1 VAGLAVAYWC
11 GAVLP
16 KWASSR
22 ATPIPLNLA
31 PDGRVLL
38 FSLSIALLSGILSGL
53 IPALQGSRIEPV
65 NALKK
70 KAPGTSGEGGS
81 WSFQQTLVTGQIALS
96 LVLLVGSGL
105 FLRTLRNFSE
115 LDPGF
120 DRDHMLTVW
129 LDTHMAGYQGP
140 QLAALYQRLI
150 EQVEAIPG
158 VRSASL
164 ASCGLATGCGDA
176 SDIYLPGV
184 PHANGETDAQERRVS
199 EHFFATAGIPVLA
212 GRDFGSTD
220 KETTPPVTVVNE
232 TFVRQ
237 FLGNR
242 DPIGQYFGYDAA
254 HDHRFQIVGVV
265 KDARVNDIREDAPPM
280 IYHSL
285 VQDLT
290 DIESLDVRTTADPR
304 QLMAQVRQAVGRV
317 DPNLPVGGITTLAEQ
332 VKSNLAQQRLIAR
345 LSTLSGALALG
356 LVCLG
361 LYGMMSYTVARR
373 TSELGVRLAL
383 GSTRANVLW
392 VVLRRSL
399 IVTGYGILL
408 GAVLSLAG
416 TRVVS
421 RMLFGLSPHDP
432 FTLWMAAILLFLVA
446 TASGLPPA
454 WRAAHVNPT
463 DALRGE

>member
-1 VAGLAVAYWC
+1 
-11 GAVLP
+11 
-16 KWASSR
+16 
-22 ATPIPLNLA
+22 
-31 PDGRVLL
+31 
-38 FSLSIALLSGILSGL
+38 
-53 IPALQGSRIEPV
+53 
-65 NALKK
+65 
-70 KAPGTSGEGGS
+70 
-81 WSFQQTLVTGQIALS
+81 
-96 LVLLVGSGL
+96 
-105 FLRTLRNFSE
+105 
-115 LDPGF
+115 
-120 DRDHMLTVW
+120 
-129 LDTHMAGYQGP
+129 
-140 QLAALYQRLI
+140 
-150 EQVEAIPG
+150 

-184 PHANGETDAQERRVS
+184 PHANGETDSQERRVS
-199 EHFFATAGIPVLA
+199 EHFFQTAGIPVLA
-212 GRDFGSTD
+212 GRDFQSTD
-220 KETTPPVTVVNE
+220 KETTPPVTVVNQ

-285 VQDLT
+285 LQDLT
-290 DIESLDVRTTADPR
+290 DVESLDVRTTADPR